1 MYYEILTIFVAV
13 IYYAVLALLSV
24 LRGVSLNQKMLLYR
38 HGLNVPRERLRLPD
52 TAWDNVLA

>member
-52 TAWDNVLA
+52 TA